1 MLIFN
6 ILKRYKI
13 ASQLSGKT
21 NTLMITIAGKVEMT
35 STDFIYPTISS
46 VLSDVGGSL
55 GLWLGLGAL
64 QALNILINNSLL
76 LANRIATWRMRS
88 E

>member
-1 MLIFN
+1 MV
-6 ILKRYKI
+6 
-13 ASQLSGKT
+13 
-21 NTLMITIAGKVEMT
+21 GKVEMT
-35 STDFIYPTISS
+35 TTDFIYPTVSS

-64 QALNILINNSLL
+64 QALDLLVKNFFL
-76 LANRIATWRMRS
+76 LANRITQWRTGS

>member
-1 MLIFN
+1 MV
-6 ILKRYKI
+6 
-13 ASQLSGKT
+13 
-21 NTLMITIAGKVEMT
+21 GKVEMT
-35 STDFIYPTISS
+35 TTDFIYPTVSS

-64 QALNILINNSLL
+64 QALDLLVKNFLL
-76 LANRIATWRMRS
+76 LANRITQWRTGS

>member
-1 MLIFN
+1 MV
-6 ILKRYKI
+6 
-13 ASQLSGKT
+13 
-21 NTLMITIAGKVEMT
+21 GKVEMT
-35 STDFIYPTISS
+35 TTDFIYPTVSS

-64 QALNILINNSLL
+64 QALDLLVKNFFL
-76 LANRIATWRMRS
+76 LANRITQWRTES

>member
-1 MLIFN
+1 
-6 ILKRYKI
+6 
-13 ASQLSGKT
+13 
-21 NTLMITIAGKVEMT
+21 MITMVGKVEMT
-35 STDFIYPTISS
+35 TTDFIYPTVSS

-64 QALNILINNSLL
+64 QALDLLVKNFLL
-76 LANRIATWRMRS
+76 LANRITQWRTGS

>member
-1 MLIFN
+1 
-6 ILKRYKI
+6 
-13 ASQLSGKT
+13 
-21 NTLMITIAGKVEMT
+21 MITMVGKVEMT
-35 STDFIYPTISS
+35 TTDFIYPTVSS

-64 QALNILINNSLL
+64 QALDLLVKNFFL
-76 LANRIATWRMRS
+76 LANRITQWRTGS

>member
-1 MLIFN
+1 MV
-6 ILKRYKI
+6 
-13 ASQLSGKT
+13 
-21 NTLMITIAGKVEMT
+21 GKVEMT
-35 STDFIYPTISS
+35 TTDFIYPTVSS

-64 QALNILINNSLL
+64 QALDLL
-76 LANRIATWRMRS
+76 VKNFLLFANRITQWRTGS